1 MGIAVYDNGW
11 ITESRGVKWYP
22 PLSLTT
28 HFDPLNG
35 EYLSLPIN
43 SPSLLTLGGHGISL
57 PPPIW
62 APPSPSFSEVKFLLL
77 KVSISLFYPLESV
90 WKKLSAALST
100 RVRARGPPL
109 VPREEAA
116 KGNLQ
121 QGFRHSMMLE
131 LQ

>member
-43 SPSLLTLGGHGISL
+43 SPSLLLLADMEFHFLLQFGLLLSL
-57 PPPIW
+57 P
-62 APPSPSFSEVKFLLL
+62 FSEVKFLLL

-100 RVRARGPPL
+100 RARPSAWSSGL
-109 VPREEAA
+109 E
-116 KGNLQ
+116 GGGS
-121 QGFRHSMMLE
+121 QG
-131 LQ
+131 

>member
-43 SPSLLTLGGHGISL
+43 SPSLLLLADMEFHFLLQFGLSL
-57 PPPIW
+57 PP
-62 APPSPSFSEVKFLLL
+62 
-77 KVSISLFYPLESV
+77 
-90 WKKLSAALST
+90 LSAPESFHLALL
-100 RVRARGPPL
+100 PP
-109 VPREEAA
+109 
-116 KGNLQ
+116 
-121 QGFRHSMMLE
+121 
-131 LQ
+131 